1 MDIYAEIGARVSGA
15 ELGAKIYGAEL
26 GAIRSGAEPL
36 AGRLP
41 VARSSA
47 PVTVAPS
54 SAPLTLAPSQG
65 SISGILSARSLFEK
79 NFRKKSQKVKN
90 SGPMTGRHD
99 ATHVPTQTTMPRV
112 HEGGVRPF
120 FS

>member
-1 MDIYAEIGARVSGA
+1 MSGA

-47 PVTVAPS
+47 PDTVAPS

-65 SISGILSARSLFEK
+65 SISGILSARGLFER
-79 NFRKKSQKVKN
+79 NFRKKGQKVKN
-90 SGPMTGRHD
+90 STAAWGLRAWEVALGC
-99 ATHVPTQTTMPRV
+99 
-112 HEGGVRPF
+112 
-120 FS
+120 

>member
-1 MDIYAEIGARVSGA
+1 MSGA

-26 GAIRSGAEPL
+26 DAIRSGAEPL

-47 PVTVAPS
+47 PDTVAPS

-65 SISGILSARSLFEK
+65 SISGILSVRGLFER
-79 NFRKKSQKVKN
+79 NFRKKGQKVKN
-90 SGPMTGRHD
+90 SDDIHTCIL
-99 ATHVPTQTTMPRV
+99 
-112 HEGGVRPF
+112 GVLTCTLYYVMGLIF
-120 FS
+120 ISFAHLL